1 MKKYIYNTFVLAMVV
16 LMASCN
22 SMVNLTVN
30 GTPGTKIY
38 TPEKEF
44 VGTID
49 NSGKAKVRFESGTAF
64 LLSTAPG
71 YENYI
76 PFGLDYKNHHKGD
89 ALKTVEYLS
98 YGIAMFGTTLSAVGI
113 IAGAVD
119 ITLMGAGMLG
129 VGAIAGL
136 GCAVPSI
143 NKHHFAHGYKYLS
156 GICSNEDL
164 FVARRNFGTGMKM
177 TGKQK

>member
-22 SMVNLTVN
+22 SMVNLTVS

-64 LLSTAPG
+64 LLVPG
-71 YENYI
+71 S
-76 PFGLDYKNHHKGD
+76 KK
-89 ALKTVEYLS
+89 
-98 YGIAMFGTTLSAVGI
+98 
-113 IAGAVD
+113 
-119 ITLMGAGMLG
+119 
-129 VGAIAGL
+129 
-136 GCAVPSI
+136 
-143 NKHHFAHGYKYLS
+143 
-156 GICSNEDL
+156 
-164 FVARRNFGTGMKM
+164 
-177 TGKQK
+177 

>member
-22 SMVNLTVN
+22 SMVNLTVS
-30 GTPGTKIY
+30 GTPSTKIY

-89 ALKTVEYLS
+89 ALKVGEYFA
-98 YGIAMFGTTLSAVGI
+98 YTIF
-113 IAGAVD
+113 IAGLTAVATGLIAGED
-119 ITLMGAGMLG
+119 GITAIG
-129 VGAIAGL
+129 VGAMLAGSAAWG
-136 GCAVPSI
+136 GCAVPGM
-143 NKHHFAHGYKYLS
+143 KHHFGYGYKYLN
-156 GICSNEDL
+156 GIRSNEDL

>member
-22 SMVNLTVN
+22 SMVNLTVS

-89 ALKTVEYLS
+89 ALKVGEYFA
-98 YGIAMFGTTLSAVGI
+98 YTIF
-113 IAGAVD
+113 
-119 ITLMGAGMLG
+119 
-129 VGAIAGL
+129 IAGL
-136 GCAVPSI
+136 TAVATGLIAGEDGITAIGGGAMLAGSAAWGGCAVPSI